1 MTQSAP
7 TTGKADL
14 PRVWSVGEL
23 MAAVKGDL
31 ESRFG
36 LIDLEG
42 ELSGFKIWP
51 SGHCY
56 FTLKDE
62 SAQISAMMFSSD
74 WQRCDARAGIKDGLR
89 VKVRGRVTVS
99 PRSQCQIIVRRLK
112 PVGEG
117 ELMQR
122 FLELKAKLESEGL
135 FDPSRKKPLP
145 YLPRRIG
152 IVTSFAGAVVHDIC
166 RVLMRRMP
174 AIEMRIHP
182 CKVQGE
188 GAAASIIAGLRYFE
202 TEWKADLVIFGRGGG
217 SYEDLFC
224 YNDESLV
231 RTVAAMTVPTIAAI
245 GHETDFTLCDFAAD
259 LRAGT
264 PSMAAELAVREMDS
278 LVAYLDRARS
288 GLASSLRA
296 KYEWFAQRLDSLSGD
311 LADALDS
318 RVEGFARALELAT
331 SRLELLSPFNVL
343 ERGYSITTDENGS
356 AIRDASAIVPGRKIR
371 TRLASGAF
379 ESVTL

>member
-1 MTQSAP
+1 MP
-7 TTGKADL
+7 H
-14 PRVWSVGEL
+14 VWSVAEL

-31 ESRFG
+31 EDHFG
-36 LIDLEG
+36 IVDLEG
-42 ELSGFKIWP
+42 EIAGFKVWP

-62 SAQISAMMFSSD
+62 TAQISAMMFSSD
-74 WQRCDARAGIKDGLR
+74 WQRCDVREGVKDGVR

-99 PRSQCQIIVRRLK
+99 PRSHCQMIVRRMKLL
-112 PVGEG
+112 GEG

-122 FLELKAKLESEGL
+122 FLELKAKLDAEGL
-135 FDPSRKKPLP
+135 FDPSRKRPLP

-152 IVTSFAGAVVHDIC
+152 VVTSLAGAVVHDIC

-174 AIEMRIHP
+174 ALEIRIFP
-182 CKVQGE
+182 CKVQGD
-188 GAAASIIAGLRYFE
+188 GAARSIASGIRYFNS
-202 TEWKADLVIFGRGGG
+202 EWTADLIIFGRGGG

-224 YNDESLV
+224 YNDEDLV
-231 RTVAAMTVPTIAAI
+231 RTVAASQVPTIAAI

-278 LVAYLDRARS
+278 LLAFLDRARS
-288 GLASSLRA
+288 SLASSLRG
-296 KYEWFAQRLDSLSGD
+296 KYEWFSQRLDALSGD
-311 LADALDS
+311 LSDALVS
-318 RVEGFARALELAT
+318 RVDDFGRRLELAS
-331 SRLELLSPFNVL
+331 SRLALLSPYNVL
-343 ERGYSITTDENGS
+343 QRGYSITTDENGS
-356 AIRDASAIVPGRKIR
+356 AIRDASVLVSGQKVR